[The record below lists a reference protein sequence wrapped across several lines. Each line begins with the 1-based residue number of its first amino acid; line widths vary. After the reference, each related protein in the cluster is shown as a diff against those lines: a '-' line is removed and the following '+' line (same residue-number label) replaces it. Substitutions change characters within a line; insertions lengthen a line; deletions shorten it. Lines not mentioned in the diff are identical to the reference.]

1 MEALRYIL
9 IRVLC
14 NRITENATKPLLF
27 KYTYSA
33 GFNLSY
39 FINAKILSLI

>member
-14 NRITENATKPLLF
+14 NRITDNATKPLLLG
-27 KYTYSA
+27 YTYSA
-33 GFNLSY
+33 GFNLPY
-39 FINAKILSLI
+39 YINAKILSLI